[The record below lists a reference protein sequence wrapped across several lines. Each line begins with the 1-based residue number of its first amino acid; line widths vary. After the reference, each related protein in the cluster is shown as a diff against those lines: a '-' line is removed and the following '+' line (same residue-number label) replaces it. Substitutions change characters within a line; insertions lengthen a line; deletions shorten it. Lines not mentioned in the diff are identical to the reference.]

1 MPERNWSIQYS
12 RVAIPNFAALL
23 HYCAMQCLCFTARN
37 TRQLNYT
44 GAPTC
49 AALLY
54 DPTALRSP
62 AMHCCCAAKLCQTQ
76 PNDAAPCLAFALL
89 CFSAALLVLCVTL
102 PDNTVLLLHSGCRR
116 LTVALLCHAPPDLA
130 FLLRCSALLCLESHC
145 CGRTSLRSTLPLLNY
160 SKPCHTVAAL
170 CSAALYN
177 TVAVPSY
184 LLPLP
189 RRCYSESSLTNS

>member
-89 CFSAALLVLCVTL
+89 CFAAALLVLCVTL

-116 LTVALLCHAPPDLA
+116 LTVAWRVGDTLCRLLIKTMQLPCVAIPCATVQCRCCSQRFISVPCC
-130 FLLRCSALLCLESHC
+130 CSAVP
-145 CGRTSLRSTLPLLNY
+145 R
-160 SKPCHTVAAL
+160 AA
-170 CSAALYN
+170 
-177 TVAVPSY
+177 
-184 LLPLP
+184 
-189 RRCYSESSLTNS
+189 